1 MAALALAQ
9 ASRARVSRSA
19 PTPRQRVGA
28 AQVTEVQRT
37 RMLAATVQV
46 VGELGYEKMSVARVT
61 ARAGVSRRTF
71 YDLFVDREACF
82 FAAFTE
88 MVERARAL
96 ACEAAAGERD
106 WRPRVRAGLAAL
118 LQFFAEEPL
127 AGRVLVVDALKAGPA
142 VLERRAGVVA
152 ELIAVV
158 EGGRAPVARASA
170 AGRRAQARGGREI
183 APLTAEGV
191 VGAVLAVVHARLSAQ
206 DGGARSGASGEAA
219 SEGRSLVELL
229 NPLMAMIVRPYLG
242 AAAAERELERPLPTG
257 LHRRRRVPADPLGGL
272 DMRLTY
278 RTLRVLAT
286 IAAAPG
292 ASNRQVAEEAGV
304 ADQGQI
310 SKLLARLENL
320 GLIHNAGV
328 GHLKGEPN
336 AWRLTS
342 RGREVEQAVRG
353 ESAAIANHEEGVGS

>member
-19 PTPRQRVGA
+19 PSPRQRVGA
-28 AQVTEVQRT
+28 VQVTEVQRT

-71 YDLFVDREACF
+71 YDLFDDREECF
-82 FAAFTE
+82 LAAFTE
-88 MVERARAL
+88 NIERARAL
-96 ACEAAAGERD
+96 ACEAAAGELE
-106 WRPRVRAGLAAL
+106 WRGRVRVGLAAL
-118 LQFFAEEPL
+118 LAFFAEEPL
-127 AGRVLVVDALKAGPA
+127 AGRVLVVDALKGGPV
-142 VLERRAGVVA
+142 VLERRAGVVQ
-152 ELIAVV
+152 ELIGVV
-158 EGGRAPVARASA
+158 EGGRAQV
-170 AGRRAQARGGREI
+170 RGEREV

-191 VGAVLAVVHARLSAQ
+191 VGAVLAVVHARLSGL
-206 DGGARSGASGEAA
+206 DG
-219 SEGRSLVELL
+219 SLTELL

-242 AAAAERELERPLPTG
+242 AAAAERELERPLPAG
-257 LHRRRRVPADPLGGL
+257 QRMRRKAPADPLGGL

-286 IAAAPG
+286 IAASPG
-292 ASNRQVAEEAGV
+292 ASNRMVAEEAGV

-336 AWRLTS
+336 AWGLTAK
-342 RGREVEQAVRG
+342 GREVEHAIHPGSEPDGTG
-353 ESAAIANHEEGVGS
+353 ESQ